1 MEEFVTIGRVKD
13 AHGLKGELFI
23 TLKAGEAPW
32 LKRLKELRLT
42 PPTPGDARVF
52 AIKSARVHKNGM
64 IVLSP
69 DINGRNEAEALK
81 GWSLEIP
88 SEFLV
93 SKRGEQIYLIEIQN
107 FKLHVSGRGEVG
119 TITHFSS
126 NTAQDLL
133 VVKTKEG
140 EFEIP
145 FVDQF
150 VKGIDYEA
158 QVVEMDLPEGLLG
171 EPVDE
176 TPEPDDNLPDDQDG
190 E

>member
-1 MEEFVTIGRVKD
+1 VKEFVTIGRVKD

-32 LKRLKELRLT
+32 LKRLKELRLI
-42 PPTPGDARVF
+42 PPSGGDARNF

-93 SKRGEQIYLIEIQN
+93 SKRGEQIYLIEIQD

-119 TITHFSS
+119 TITKFSS
-126 NTAQDLL
+126 NGAQDLL
-133 VVKTKEG
+133 VVETPSG
-140 EFEIP
+140 EFDIP
-145 FVDQF
+145 FVDAF

-176 TPEPDDNLPDDQDG
+176 TPEPDAGARDD